1 MKPTKRIIKAEL
13 EMTIAINDE
22 LQRQLRES
30 EKLLALL
37 ESANQ
42 ANVRERDD
50 AYLHIGRLAVTG
62 DNAY

>member
-37 ESANQ
+37 EAANRS
-42 ANVRERDD
+42 NIRERDE
-50 AYLHIGRLAVTG
+50 AYIHIGRLTVIG

>member
-22 LQRQLRES
+22 LQRQLREN

>member
-42 ANVRERDD
+42 SNLRERDD